1 MKKIAVIMLAVL
13 LFCAPCMAA
22 SAAGSSSDSA
32 TVTAN
37 VPATHRVT
45 FIFHGGRGEENGV
58 GLKEAA
64 DYYRQSIHTYHFI
77 PDEGKSVDKV
87 LYGGKDVTAQVRDGY
102 FTAPPLTADM
112 VLEVFFKDTGTPAPA
127 VSEPTSE
134 AGAESSGSDSSKPDT
149 IRRDDTSKPEHSGNS
164 DTSMPQDS
172 DTAKTGD
179 TTTVNVFVSAF
190 ITAISAAF
198 IIVLARSRRK
208 NI

>member
-13 LFCAPCMAA
+13 LFCVPCMTA
-22 SAAGSSSDSA
+22 SAVGSSSDSA

-45 FIFHGGRGEENGV
+45 FIFHGGRGEENGI
-58 GLKEAA
+58 GLNETA

-77 PDEGKSVDKV
+77 SDEGKSVDKV
-87 LYGGKDVTAQVRDGY
+87 LYGDEDVTVQVKDSY
-102 FTAPPLTADM
+102 FTVPPLVADM
-112 VLEVFFKDTGTPAPA
+112 VLEVFFKDTGTPDPT

-134 AGAESSGSDSSKPDT
+134 ATEPSDSDSSK
-149 IRRDDTSKPEHSGNS
+149 
-164 DTSMPQDS
+164 QDS

-179 TTTVNVFVSAF
+179 TTAVNVFVLAF
-190 ITAISAAF
+190 ITAVSAAF
-198 IIVLARSRRK
+198 IIVLIRSRRK